1 MGNLLKSSHTYD
13 GTNRARWH
21 PLRDI
26 LLIPL
31 TPLEWNLQR
40 CTRTPLWRT
49 AVLPGKHTKA
59 HSESD
64 GPTRTTSRLPFIDFY
79 ISGETRPGFLIELKV
94 SLIKC
99 IMSVGLSDPDPH
111 EAFRYVVVALFTNV
125 LFPILFFHQWK
136 LKTNKQSA

>member
-1 MGNLLKSSHTYD
+1 M
-13 GTNRARWH
+13 
-21 PLRDI
+21 
-26 LLIPL
+26 
-31 TPLEWNLQR
+31 
-40 CTRTPLWRT
+40 
-49 AVLPGKHTKA
+49 LPGKHTKA

-111 EAFRYVVVALFTNV
+111 EAFRYVVVDPFHKCFVPNPVFSPVKAKNKQAVCLNS
-125 LFPILFFHQWK
+125 LFFYV
-136 LKTNKQSA
+136 